1 MINCTYYRLAE
12 YKIIEGEVGHIWWET
27 HSGFCAVK
35 MGRCFVNGSILFIE
49 PGQTSE
55 ENGFLKGEFL
65 DQLNRLPKWEK
76 TKYYSTSFNI
86 VMCKVDQNIKPSSAN
101 NQLFKPL
108 KQSDVSYRLGQFE
121 IIEQMDGKIL
131 WKSYSGR
138 WTIKVGTCYVDGNIL
153 LFGRGEPEKTNIIKK
168 DFLERLFL
176 LPVWEKTKFL
186 CHNYTLY
193 SCETNEICFDMDE
206 SVVSIN
212 GENDTGVVKKM
223 PLQIE
228 SNIKSK
234 TARGIF
240 TQNYLKTLC
249 SFFYILFLFV
259 FKVLFWLLIIAL
271 KVLKMFIE
279 GCALGGKRLR
289 KMALKFLIRH

>member
-12 YKIIEGEVGHIWWET
+12 YKIIEGEDGHIWWET

-35 MGRCFVNGSILFIE
+35 MGNCFINGSILFIE

-55 ENGFLKGEFL
+55 ENGFLKGEFI
-65 DQLNRLPKWEK
+65 DQLNRLPKWVK
-76 TKYYSTSFNI
+76 TKYYCTSFNI
-86 VMCKVDQNIKPSSAN
+86 VKCKADQNRKPSSAN
-101 NQLFKPL
+101 NQWFKSPD
-108 KQSDVSYRLGQFE
+108 QGDVSYRLGQFE
-121 IIEQMDGKIL
+121 IIEKMDGKLL

-138 WTIKVGTCYVDGNIL
+138 WTIKIGTCYVDGNIL

-176 LPVWEKTKFL
+176 LSVWEKTKFL

-193 SCETNEICFDMDE
+193 SCETNEICFDMGE

-212 GENDTGVVKKM
+212 GEDDTDVVKTR

-228 SNIKSK
+228 SNIKPK
-234 TARGIF
+234 TVAGIF
-240 TQNYLKTLC
+240 SQKFLKTLW
-249 SFFYILFLFV
+249 SFLSILVLFV
-259 FKVLFWLLIIAL
+259 FKVLFWLLLIVL
-271 KVLKMFIE
+271 KVLKIFIE
-279 GCALGGKRLR
+279 GCALGGKRLLKR
-289 KMALKFLIRH
+289 ALKFINRH